1 MGTRIPSH
9 QLSNG
14 LHISKRQD
22 QHKERQPTTGS
33 SAAPTTG
40 DDLKKSG
47 GVGGRQSGQLEPSG
61 SMGKAVYSS
70 SLTSLNEEAKFR
82 LKVSK
87 AAMWVFLVVA
97 GADLSPSP
105 SL

>member
-9 QLSNG
+9 QLSSG
-14 LHISKRQD
+14 LHMSKRRD

-33 SAAPTTG
+33 RAAPITG
-40 DDLKKSG
+40 DDVKKSG

-61 SMGKAVYSS
+61 SMGKAVYGSS
-70 SLTSLNEEAKFR
+70 VTSLNEEVKFR

-87 AAMWVFLVVA
+87 AVM
-97 GADLSPSP
+97 
-105 SL
+105 